1 MTQSIATA
9 RIKREF
15 KEVVTS
21 DEVDIYIKKRFRI
34 YFVYFNKVALF
45 LFKLSKCKIKLELL
59 NDNFTELKG
68 EIGGPPD
75 TPVSF
80 KFFWTRYNGLAVCEG
95 RSTSTVTILWKHF
108 QVLLFKEHF
117 NGCHIS

>member
-1 MTQSIATA
+1 MTSIAAA

-21 DEVDIYIKKRFRI
+21 DE
-34 YFVYFNKVALF
+34 
-45 LFKLSKCKIKLELL
+45 LSKCKIKLEML

-75 TPVSF
+75 TPVKNIF
-80 KFFWTRYNGLAVCEG
+80 IV
-95 RSTSTVTILWKHF
+95 
-108 QVLLFKEHF
+108 
-117 NGCHIS
+117 